1 MNRGDVAISRNT
13 NKIASAD
20 EVSLAMTEWSITNGL
35 NKADGFQYGVVR
47 DIIEPRGDK
56 NNWTSITFTGVNRC
70 VFSGSFMFWL

>member
-13 NKIASAD
+13 NKIASAY

-56 NNWTSITFTGVNRC
+56 NNCTLTTLKGANRW
-70 VFSGSFMFWL
+70 FF